1 MMVTTQAEAGAAA
14 MSNHEPHEPR
24 LVDRI
29 RRWLWLD
36 GTGRTDASEANRG
49 FYPGLTRKPVS
60 WRFVVLVGSLGILI
74 GLIIVG
80 LDLRP

>member
-1 MMVTTQAEAGAAA
+1 
-14 MSNHEPHEPR
+14 MSDHERHGPTLIE
-24 LVDRI
+24 RI

-36 GTGRTDASEANRG
+36 GTQRTDASKANRG
-49 FYPGLTRKPVS
+49 FYPGLTRKPVG

-74 GLIIVG
+74 GLILIG

>member
-1 MMVTTQAEAGAAA
+1 
-14 MSNHEPHEPR
+14 MSDHEQRGPTLIE
-24 LVDRI
+24 RI

-36 GTGRTDASEANRG
+36 GTQRTDASEANRG

-60 WRFVVLVGSLGILI
+60 WRFFVLVGALGILI
-74 GLIIVG
+74 GLVLIG